1 MEKIPPFGEEPTKEI
16 LVSLDAGEKV
26 DVPIKKIEK
35 KPSGLL
41 NKIRRVIGVGAV
53 AAAALGGEACSPN
66 AEKTETSDTQ
76 AGISHVEKSNR
87 TSFSGYGISTETEN
101 GAVKKSQFGEEKNG
115 KKTFGGYGIKR

>member
-66 AEKTETSDTQ
+66 IRPENPTTRPALSAIGNMMRFRNLSLTLPRSLRLATPDSI
-76 AGISHVEKSNR
+76 ISCSENF
-87 TSFSGYGISTETEN
+87 FSL
-101 GAVKKSQFGEEKNG
+101 
-115 KKTFGGYGIKR
+115 R